1 MLTELFAIPIYIGYT
16 TADLTSVEKDIL
28 KLAEQPG
35 VEISNDGGWQSSDQK
50 LSLVD
55 NIVSSHI
62 KKYFRMLGNEQQEY
76 AITAQWANIN
86 DPGTANIMHTHGD
99 SDFSGIVYINV
110 TEDSGDLFIHN
121 LHVPTRDLTRHFPFT
136 RNTSSGHRITP
147 ENGMIVLFPGN
158 TAHSVLV
165 NRSAENRISVAFN
178 LDIC

>member
-16 TADLTSVEKDIL
+16 TADLSSIEKEIL
-28 KLAEQPG
+28 ELALHPG
-35 VEISNDGGWQSSDQK
+35 VKVSNDGGWQSRNQDLK
-50 LSLVD
+50 LVD
-55 NIVSSHI
+55 SIVSSHV

-86 DPGTANIMHTHGD
+86 DPGCANIMHTHAAA
-99 SDFSGIVYINV
+99 DFSGIVYINV
-110 TEDSGDLFIHN
+110 GDECGDLFIHN
-121 LHVPTRDLTRHFPFT
+121 LQAPIKDLTKQFPFT
-136 RNTSSGHRITP
+136 RNTSSGHKITP